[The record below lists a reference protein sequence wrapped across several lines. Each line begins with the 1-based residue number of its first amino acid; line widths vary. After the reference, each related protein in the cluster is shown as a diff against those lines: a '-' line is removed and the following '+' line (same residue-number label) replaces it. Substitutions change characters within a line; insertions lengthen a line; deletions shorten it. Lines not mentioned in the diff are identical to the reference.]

1 MPIHFFLL
9 SRVKSPLK
17 DERGKK
23 VLVDVRVGVSFDGK
37 KKLSTQRSALSLTL
51 PEVEEEKLFKVRV

>member
-37 KKLSTQRSALSLTL
+37 KRLSTHRSGL
-51 PEVEEEKLFKVRV
+51 PQTPVHVEEEKLLKVRV